1 MLMNQIRTDVE
12 NWNKELKKR
21 ENLKKEGIN
30 NLENS
35 ERRVSNPRINVEDLE
50 CRVAKILENGD
61 IKNVE
66 DWSINLSSW
75 KVFWM

>member
-1 MLMNQIRTDVE
+1 M
-12 NWNKELKKR
+12 KKR
-21 ENLKKEGIN
+21 ENLKKEGIK